1 MECLWALPSTRR
13 PAPAWGNAEPCQKS
27 AGKQFSSLGMVP
39 KLLDF
44 VAPPPPS
51 AAPEPTPKAAKT
63 PCHGPKIPP
72 QESSSPDAGRFQS
85 LGSDR
90 RLLAMVPVGQESSP
104 QPRKTP
110 KSDIASPR
118 SIMSR
123 TAAGRGLR
131 LRLRLRT
138 DLAFR
143 MQWPVH
149 RCQDWWGISS
159 A

>member
-1 MECLWALPSTRR
+1 
-13 PAPAWGNAEPCQKS
+13 
-27 AGKQFSSLGMVP
+27 MVP

-104 QPRKTP
+104 PAKEDAEVGHRIP
-110 KSDIASPR
+110 KEHHEPNG
-118 SIMSR
+118 SR
-123 TAAGRGLR
+123 ARLKAQAQALDGLGFQDAVAG
-131 LRLRLRT
+131 T
-138 DLAFR
+138 
-143 MQWPVH
+143 
-149 RCQDWWGISS
+149 
-159 A
+159 